1 MARRRLLSVKTRA
14 TLGGVA
20 IAVGS
25 LYALTVSYDIPQAE
39 LLRFL
44 AGSLMLLLG
53 AVLGAVLLIVVIKG
67 LSALL
72 RRLIR
77 RFFPDS

>member
-1 MARRRLLSVKTRA
+1 MARRRWLSVKTRA

-25 LYALTVSYDIPQAE
+25 LYALTVSYDIPQSE

-44 AGSLMLLLG
+44 AGSLMLLVGAALG
-53 AVLGAVLLIVVIKG
+53 GILLIVVIKVS
-67 LSALL
+67 LALL
-72 RRLIR
+72 RRLIEK
-77 RFFPDS
+77 FFP

>member
-44 AGSLMLLLG
+44 AGSLMLLVGAALG
-53 AVLGAVLLIVVIKG
+53 GILLIVVIK
-67 LSALL
+67 LSLALV
-72 RRLIR
+72 RRLIQ
-77 RFFPDS
+77 RFIS